1 MNEIAPRFR
10 AVAARFTETVAGV
23 PADKWDSPAPCEG
36 WVALDVIRHL
46 VEWVPGFF
54 AAYGGLEFPIALSVD
69 EDPARAWASLRDHL
83 QGLLD
88 DRAIAGRTIDGPA
101 GPTTIGDAIGTFVL
115 GDVLI
120 HTWDLA
126 RATGLDETLDAEEV
140 HGMYEGM
147 LPMDAALRASG
158 HFGARVEVPDDA
170 DEQTKLL
177 AFTGRRP

>member
-1 MNEIAPRFR
+1 MTDMATRFR
-10 AVAARFTETVAGV
+10 AVAARFTETVAAV
-23 PADKWDSPAPCEG
+23 PFDKWESPAPCDG
-36 WVALDVIRHL
+36 WVARDVVRHL

-54 AAYGGLEFPIALSVD
+54 VAFGGLTFPAGASAD
-69 EDPARAWASLRDHL
+69 DDPAGAWAALRDHL
-83 QGLLD
+83 QAILD
-88 DRAIAGRTIDGPA
+88 DEAGAARVIESPTGPA
-101 GPTTIGDAIGTFVL
+101 PLADVIGTFVL

-126 RATGLDETLDAEEV
+126 RAVGLDETLDADEV

-158 HFGARVEVPDDA
+158 HFGPRVTVSDDA